1 MAMRRPRPKSPLRGT
16 ENCRVPPLGPAR
28 AHQKLPPRPNSLSV
42 SRFDGGRRPRLATRT
57 LDLSLLRTPR
67 ALVATIV
74 AAARTWSRVEEG
86 ARRARGF
93 YPRSRGLPS
102 QTPKGSWWSL
112 SSGRPAM
119 ALRGADNAAQVPERN
134 HCAVWENAL
143 AHGPH
148 ITATEEF
155 TWARLPLTTWARLS
169 ARQPAGLRGC
179 WAERRVGQPM

>member
-1 MAMRRPRPKSPLRGT
+1 VKITSIYSARNIPAPRHEQVAPGWSDGSLAVQWRCAGPDRNRP
-16 ENCRVPPLGPAR
+16 CAV
-28 AHQKLPPRPNSLSV
+28 QKIAESRLLVPPRPNSLSV
-42 SRFDGGRRPRLATRT
+42 SRFDGGRRPRPATRT

-102 QTPKGSWWSL
+102 QTPKGSRWSL

-119 ALRGADNAAQVPERN
+119 ALRGADNAAQVPESN
-134 HCAVWENAL
+134 HYAV
-143 AHGPH
+143 
-148 ITATEEF
+148 
-155 TWARLPLTTWARLS
+155 
-169 ARQPAGLRGC
+169 
-179 WAERRVGQPM
+179 